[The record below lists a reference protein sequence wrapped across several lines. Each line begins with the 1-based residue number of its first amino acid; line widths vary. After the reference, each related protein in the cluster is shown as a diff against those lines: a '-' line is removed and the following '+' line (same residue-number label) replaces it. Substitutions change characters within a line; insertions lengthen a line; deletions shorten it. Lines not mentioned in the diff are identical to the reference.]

1 MTFREKLAQEHPESI
16 NDHYDG
22 GCYGCPY
29 EYGYELPW
37 KRPCGGE
44 FATIGCRACWDREIP
59 MTPEEQEEHD
69 LEINAEIIRAYCIKY
84 SHCRDCPAYRPCFN
98 IIGRWS
104 AGVAFTSAEKQR
116 AVLDA
121 FESALPPLDEDDAER
136 TDAPQND
143 HCAEHDQI
151 NHPSQ
156 PMQHDAVNHPSHYT
170 SGKVE
175 CIDAIESAIHA
186 MQGERAFLTGQVIK
200 YLWRWP
206 LKNGVE
212 DLRKARWYLDRLI
225 KFVEDVDAERSN

>member
-1 MTFREKLAQEHPESI
+1 MTFREKLAQDHPDNVDSCFV
-16 NDHYDG
+16 G
-22 GCYGCPY
+22 GCRECPCT
-29 EYGYELPW
+29 YGYEEGT
-37 KRPCGGE
+37 PCRICDDE
-44 FATIGCRACWDREIP
+44 QFHDCWDREIP
-59 MTPEEQEEHD
+59 MTPEEQEAND
-69 LEINAEIIRAYCIKY
+69 LKINVEIIQGYCVGFMCDECPAEDVCIKGL
-84 SHCRDCPAYRPCFN
+84 
-98 IIGRWS
+98 GRWS
-104 AGVAFTSAEKQR
+104 AGFISASAAEQR
-116 AVLDA
+116 AMLDA

>member
-1 MTFREKLAQEHPESI
+1 MTFREKLEKEHPECVSGDYI
-16 NDHYDG
+16 A
-22 GCYGCPY
+22 GCKYCPCD
-29 EYGYELPW
+29 YGYELSL
-37 KRPCGGE
+37 PCGTQ
-44 FATIGCRACWDREIP
+44 FSCRSCWNRQIP

-69 LEINAEIIRAYCIKY
+69 LAINAEIIRAYCIKY
-84 SHCRDCPAYRPCFN
+84 SPCRDCPAYRTCLN
-98 IIGRWS
+98 ITGRWS